1 MFYPNRQSVGDQLA
15 ERLEPIYKDK
25 EAIVFC
31 LKESG
36 LLSCIELAA
45 QLHAYVY
52 IMQYEEVDD
61 PYVITRKLGAVTE
74 SGNFVLNP
82 EISQSE
88 YEYISMNFSS
98 VVEEGKRVA
107 FSKINAKSNP
117 NPNFNK
123 EIFNNRDIF
132 LTSDILRDSF
142 QIQIALDILKPFK
155 PRSVSGAVGNITS
168 SVSDKFHIDTDGV
181 TYLDVLPNSI
191 FDDSHY
197 FDQPDQYS
205 DEQKI
210 QLANNVSLYWA

>member
-15 ERLEPIYKDK
+15 ERLEPNYKDQ

-45 QLHAYVY
+45 QLHGYVY
-52 IMQYEEVDD
+52 IMQYETVDD
-61 PYVITRKLGAVTE
+61 PYVITRKLGAVTQT
-74 SGNFVLNP
+74 GNFVLNP
-82 EISQSE
+82 EITQSE
-88 YEYISMNFSS
+88 YEYITMNFAS

-107 FSKINAKSNP
+107 FSKINAKQDP
-117 NPNFNK
+117 NPNFDK
-123 EIFNNRDIF
+123 QIFNDRHIF

-142 QIQIALDILKPFK
+142 QIQIALDILKPYK
-155 PRSVSGAVGNITS
+155 PRSISGAVGNITS
-168 SVSDKFHIDTDGV
+168 NVSDKFHIDTDGV

-191 FDDSHY
+191 FDDAHY